1 MEKGPDE
8 LIVEAL
14 KKKQQIGPSLLV
26 SRYYNALVDAAMEA
40 YGAEQMDA
48 ELYASETCRK
58 AVKSIDSFQLRGPSS
73 LWNWLTAILKNTI
86 RDDKRRLQRQEE
98 KVPSPL
104 FNESDLEAF
113 DDEGRLG
120 GVAKEVARAWVVEF
134 EGVQISDDDR
144 KEIIYEVLDSFEPEE
159 QHDIWSYFKGLSHP
173 EIAEM
178 RKATLAGTQKRVNRL
193 VQEFFKRVGKKA
205 GIDWSTIYENYKKQN
220 H

>member
-26 SRYYNALVDAAMEA
+26 SRYYNPLVEAAIEA
-40 YGAEQMDA
+40 YAADPMDA
-48 ELYASETCRK
+48 DSYASETCRK
-58 AVKSIDSFQLRGPSS
+58 AVKSIDLFQLRGRNS
-73 LWNWLTAILKNTI
+73 LWNWLTIILRNTI

-98 KVPSPL
+98 KIPSPL
-104 FNESDLEAF
+104 FNEADLKAF
-113 DDEGRLG
+113 DDDGRLG

-134 EGVQISDDDR
+134 EGVQITEDER
-144 KEIIYEVLDSFEPEE
+144 KEIIYEVLDSFEAEE
-159 QHDIWSYFKGLSHP
+159 QYDIWAYFIGLSHP

-193 VQEFFKRVGKKA
+193 VQEFFKRVGEKV
-205 GIDWSTIYENYKKQN
+205 GIDWRTIYENYKKQN
-220 H
+220 R